1 MDPLKSITPIDGR
14 YREKVRLLEDY
25 FSEYAFIKERV
36 RIEIEYLIKFIDEV
50 ENSKIASLPS
60 DWKNVL
66 CEVYQNFSIRDAEE
80 VKEIEKTV
88 GHDVFAIVR
97 YLMEKVDKCGLT
109 VLKPYLHIGLTSE
122 DVNNLAYSLLMK
134 KFNEEVLIPYLLKLV
149 DELSRLSL
157 ENINVV
163 MLARTHS
170 VPAVPTTF
178 GRFLVNYAYRVAK
191 IVEELSDIEFPGK
204 IGGAIGDYNAL
215 KFVYPEIDWILFSK
229 IFVESLG
236 LTYFPAFTQTLP
248 HEQLSNYLM
257 KIALLDSILSNL
269 CRDLWMLSLI
279 EYISFQ
285 AGKHEV
291 HSSTMPHKSNPILLE
306 NAEGAFDLS
315 SEILSYIS
323 RRLLSSRL
331 HRDLSD
337 SIIKRFY
344 GLPLSLTILGI
355 QNLTS
360 SLNRLEINKERMLKD
375 VEEHPEVLSEA
386 YQVFLRRHGFPE
398 AYETIQRLLKENPQ
412 KIRGELEKR
421 VPSEKLREII
431 KLAPHEYLGEAE
443 RIVKLLIREIEEI
456 KNRIHSL
463 KLR

>member
-1 MDPLKSITPIDGR
+1 MDPLKAITPVDGR
-14 YREKVRLLEDY
+14 YREKVKFLEEY

-36 RIEIEYLIKFIDEV
+36 RIEIEYLVKFINEV
-50 ENSKIASLPS
+50 EKSKIASLPS
-60 DWKNVL
+60 DWKKIL
-66 CEVYQNFSIRDAEE
+66 REVYQDFSIEDAKII
-80 VKEIEKTV
+80 KEIEKTV

-97 YLMEKVDKCGLT
+97 FLMERMDKCGLT
-109 VLKPYLHIGLTSE
+109 VLKPYVHLGLTSE
-122 DVNNLAYSLLMK
+122 DVNNLAYSLLIK
-134 KFNEEVLIPYLLKLV
+134 RFNEEVLIPSLLKLV
-149 DELSRLSL
+149 DELSKISL
-157 ENINVV
+157 ENIDVV
-163 MLARTHS
+163 MLARTHG

-178 GRFLVNYAYRVAK
+178 GRFLVNYAYR
-191 IVEELSDIEFPGK
+191 ITRILEDLSTIKFHGK

-215 KFVYPEIDWILFSK
+215 KFVYPEIDWVTFSK
-229 IFVESLG
+229 LFVESQG

-257 KIALLDSILSNL
+257 KIAILDSVLSNL

-279 EYISFQ
+279 GYISFQ
-285 AGKHEV
+285 AGKDEV
-291 HSSTMPHKSNPILLE
+291 HSSTMPHKSNPTLLE

-315 SEILSYIS
+315 SEILSYTS

-355 QNLTS
+355 QNLIT
-360 SLNRLEINKERMLKD
+360 SLNRLEINKEKMFRD
-375 VEEHPEVLSEA
+375 VEEHPEVLAEA

-398 AYETIQRLLKENPQ
+398 AYETIQRLLKEPPE
-412 KIRGELEKR
+412 KILDELKKII
-421 VPSEKLREII
+421 PSEKLAEIV

-443 RIVKLLIREIEEI
+443 RIVKLLIKEIEEI
-456 KNRIHSL
+456 KSRIHSL
-463 KLR
+463 K